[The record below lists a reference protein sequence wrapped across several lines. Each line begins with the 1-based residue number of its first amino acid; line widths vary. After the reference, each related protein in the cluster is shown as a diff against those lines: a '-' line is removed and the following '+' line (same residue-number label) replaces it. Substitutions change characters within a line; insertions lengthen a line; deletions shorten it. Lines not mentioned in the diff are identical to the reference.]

1 MPQQFRHVDDVHH
14 LYLLGHQKLLVRH
27 QHLHLVCDMENLNLV
42 HQLLVILDVHQKLA
56 NPLLDELVVVAL
68 QNLDESNLDAVLTL
82 VDVRLDEVDVV
93 QVVVALRYCQNQN
106 QMDYYRHEV
115 GVALLMDLMQQ
126 VQQVQLVLQE

>member
-14 LYLLGHQKLLVRH
+14 LYLLGHQKLLVRR

-42 HQLLVILDVHQKLA
+42 HQLLVILDVHQKLV

-68 QNLDESNLDAVLTL
+68 QNLDEQNLDVVLTL

-115 GVALLMDLMQQ
+115 DVALLMDLMQQ